1 MTTTTDRKNPS
12 VQLTDEITVSPR
24 LSRLWGKLAENWGY
38 SPLGFLEEEKRSLIE
53 SIRDD
58 RHTRHRADKAG
69 MTEEEYTQS
78 RIASAPYV
86 SKSLTIER
94 EVYEKMEAAARNLG
108 RDMDYFIKYAIV
120 TATEKEIRTQN

>member
-1 MTTTTDRKNPS
+1 MTTTTDRKKTS

-24 LSRLWGKLAENWGY
+24 LFRLWGKLAENWGY
-38 SPLGFLEEEKRSLIE
+38 SPLGFLTEEKRSLIE
-53 SIRDD
+53 SIRED

-94 EVYEKMEAAARNLG
+94 SEYEKMEAAALNIG
-108 RDMDYFIKYAIV
+108 KDIDAFIKYAIV
-120 TATEKEIRTQN
+120 LATEKHLNTAE